1 MVFVMLRLTDRGR
14 APFPRVPWQSLG
26 TRRKLLQL
34 SILSLFTL
42 CAMRYALCGQAY
54 STVIV
59 GRIVPALAGLIRQNK
74 ELRIKSGE
82 PA

>member
-1 MVFVMLRLTDRGR
+1 
-14 APFPRVPWQSLG
+14 
-26 TRRKLLQL
+26 
-34 SILSLFTL
+34 
-42 CAMRYALCGQAY
+42 MRYALCGQAY